1 LSSNHVSILTDDI
14 EEDKPILEFEKY
26 CDTLVKMVIG
36 SKPKFSIGIYG
47 KWGTGKT
54 TLMRMIEKK
63 LKTFEK
69 EEEFS
74 WSDIISNNNINSESA
89 EGNRLRSFIKDYY
102 KLDWIENSYFQ
113 KDGND
118 KIILY
123 DKNRFFEGEN
133 KPSPKSAN
141 SESII
146 FQKIINTFTGHSSN
160 KNSFNKSPH
169 SLSIKLD
176 DKDSTAALTI
186 DNTGGYSPFIVKKQ
200 GDKII
205 LHYKEKDILTVW
217 FNAWRYER
225 EDQFALIALMKTIAY
240 AMAELPT
247 YQEVKRILL
256 RGIGIIGKDVLRNLA
271 LKYAM
276 TEKGIKELEEKLLP
290 KTELLS
296 KVDKETVYFDG
307 IEKIR
312 QEMEK
317 IVRTT
322 NKRIVVFIDDLDRC
336 SPKTTLEVF
345 ESIKAFLELEGFIY
359 IVGLSFDTISKLID
373 VAYKESHV
381 KGEDYIRK
389 IIQLPI
395 FIPDWNDAN
404 VIRNLIENL
413 SKRLDENYSKLVDE
427 NKDVISKAVELNP
440 REVKRFINNFII
452 AREIFSGKEVKA
464 EELLLVQALK
474 IRWNKFYSY
483 ISTDEKF
490 TEEVKKYAKK
500 SEDDRREAIAKR
512 KNDKDNPP
520 KGYENKVFDFESDI
534 ELWDFL
540 GNNMEII
547 FQIKDWKVYRH
558 VVESLKE
565 EKEIIRESAAVS
577 EGETSEQLRELL
589 KKGQITEFNN
599 KRQRIGFLPLNLQS
613 AYLSGVDLS
622 GANLSGVDL
631 SRAVLSGAVL
641 RSTILRDADLSGANL
656 RDAVLSGAVLRS
668 TILSGVDLSR
678 ANLRDADLSGA
689 ILRSTI
695 LRDADLSGAILSG
708 VDLSG
713 AILSGVDL
721 SGAVLSYAKNMPI
734 SKEEAKERGAIVD

>member
-1 LSSNHVSILTDDI
+1 LSNSVSILTDDI
-14 EEDKPILEFEKY
+14 EEDKPILEFGKY
-26 CDTLVKMVIG
+26 CDTIVKMVRG
-36 SKPKFSIGIYG
+36 SKPQFSIGIYG
-47 KWGTGKT
+47 EWGTGKT
-54 TLMRMIEKK
+54 TLMKMVEKK
-63 LKTFEK
+63 LNTFVK
-69 EEEFS
+69 EEVFT
-74 WSDIISNNNINSESA
+74 WNDITKNNSED
-89 EGNRLRSFIKDYY
+89 NRLKSFLKEYY
-102 KLDWIENSYFQ
+102 RVDWIENSQFV
-113 KDGND
+113 KDPNNNTISINDGNRRKVTD
-118 KIILY
+118 TKGSFDYEY
-123 DKNRFFEGEN
+123 D
-133 KPSPKSAN
+133 
-141 SESII
+141 
-146 FQKIINTFTGHSSN
+146 
-160 KNSFNKSPH
+160 H
-169 SLSIKLD
+169 SLSIELINKRR
-176 DKDSTAALTI
+176 TAILTI
-186 DNTGGYSPFIVKKQ
+186 DNNFVREFDVKEVKGKANIYLQ
-200 GDKII
+200 
-205 LHYKEKDILTVW
+205 ENEILTIW

-225 EDQFALIALMKTIAY
+225 EDQFALIALLKTIAY
-240 AMAELPT
+240 AMGGLPQ
-247 YQEVKRILL
+247 YREIKKILL
-256 RGIGIIGKDVLRNLA
+256 RGAIIIGKGVLRSVV
-271 LKYAM
+271 
-276 TEKGIKELEEKLLP
+276 EKWIPLVPKESLDELEKNLLP
-290 KTELLS
+290 MMELLS
-296 KVDKETVYFDG
+296 QVDKDTIYFDG
-307 IEKIR
+307 LNKIEE
-312 QEMEK
+312 EMK
-317 IVRTT
+317 KTIG
-322 NKRIVVFIDDLDRC
+322 NNSKNRIVIFIDDLDRC
-336 SPKTTLEVF
+336 SPKTALEVF
-345 ESIKAFLELEGFIY
+345 ESIKVFLGMEGFIY
-359 IVGLSFDTISKLID
+359 IVGLSLDTISKLIN
-373 VAYKESHV
+373 VAYKDSLV
-381 KGEDYIRK
+381 KGEHYIRK

-395 FIPDWNDAN
+395 TIPEWNDTD
-404 VIRNLIENL
+404 VIKKLVQNL
-413 SKRLDENYSKLVDE
+413 SKGLDEKYSKLVDE
-427 NKDVISKAVELNP
+427 NKEVIAKAVELNP

-641 RSTILRDADLSGANL
+641 RSTIL
-656 RDAVLSGAVLRS
+656 
-668 TILSGVDLSR
+668 SGVDLSR

-713 AILSGVDL
+713 A
-721 SGAVLSYAKNMPI
+721 VLSYAKNMPI